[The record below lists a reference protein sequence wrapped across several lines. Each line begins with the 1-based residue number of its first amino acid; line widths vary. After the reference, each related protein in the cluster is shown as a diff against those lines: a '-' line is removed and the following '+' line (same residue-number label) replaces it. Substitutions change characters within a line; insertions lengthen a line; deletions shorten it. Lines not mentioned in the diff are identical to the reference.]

1 MHIFKAFLAAAFASG
16 AFEFQQLLNIPEV
29 EHDVSSMLNELQ
41 QFNRYRSRSY
51 ESDVLYVII
60 LLS

>member
-16 AFEFQQLLNIPEV
+16 AFGFQQLLNIPKV

-41 QFNRYRSRSY
+41 
-51 ESDVLYVII
+51 
-60 LLS
+60 